1 MRRNIIKEKNSDC
14 VILTEEE
21 FDALKK
27 EIIYYKKT
35 IEELQDELD
44 SIEAE
49 KIKKKSKGTN
59 SFKLEDY
66 VSDKDRTNSSKS
78 VKKTTPIREGKSRKV
93 NS

>member
-1 MRRNIIKEKNSDC
+1 MKRNMTKEKNSNC
-14 VILTEEE
+14 VILTMEEYDE
-21 FDALKK
+21 LKK

-44 SIEAE
+44 SIEAD
-49 KIKKKSKGTN
+49 KIKRVSKGTKC
-59 SFKLEDY
+59 FQLEDY
-66 VSDKDRTNSSKS
+66 VSNKDRTNSSKS